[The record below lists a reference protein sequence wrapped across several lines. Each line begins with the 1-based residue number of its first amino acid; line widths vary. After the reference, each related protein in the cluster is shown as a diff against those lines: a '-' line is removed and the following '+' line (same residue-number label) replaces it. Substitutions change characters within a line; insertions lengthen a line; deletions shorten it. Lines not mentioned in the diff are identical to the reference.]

1 MDPHTQFC
9 PNVGC
14 PARGKI
20 GEHNIVIHSQKESRY
35 KCKVCDKTFAA
46 STGTP
51 FYRLRH
57 SADLVTTVITLLAY
71 GCPIQ
76 AIVAAF
82 ELDERTVY
90 AWQKRA
96 GQHCQ
101 EMHEHL
107 VQQPRDLEHVQADE
121 IWVKVQGHVVWLAM
135 ALMVRTR
142 LWLGGVVS
150 PQRDEGL
157 IFSLI
162 HLVRQSA
169 LARPLL
175 FCVDGYT
182 AYISA
187 VQRVFRTPLPNSKR
201 GRPRLVPW
209 PDILI
214 GRVIKR
220 YQTKRVVAIVR
231 QMAQGA
237 QERAEALLA
246 KSQGGQQLN
255 TAFIERLNATF
266 RSRLATLGRR
276 TRSLARL
283 DETLQASMYLIG
295 CVYNFCT
302 DHKSLRVPGIIGGK
316 RKWLPRTPTMAAGIT
331 DHRWTVKELLLF
343 KVPLPGWSPPKRRGR
358 HSNETKALIARWC
371 T

>member
-1 MDPHTQFC
+1 MDPQTQFC
-9 PNVGC
+9 PNMAC

-20 GEHNIVIHSQKESRY
+20 NAANIVVHSRKELRY
-35 KCKVCDKTFAA
+35 KCTVCGKTFAA

-57 SADLVTTVITLLAY
+57 SLELVTTVVTLLAY
-71 GCPIQ
+71 GCPSQ

-82 ELDERTVY
+82 GLDERTVY
-90 AWQKRA
+90 DWQRRA
-96 GQHCQ
+96 GQHSQ
-101 EMHEHL
+101 AVHEHL
-107 VQQPRDLEHVQADE
+107 VEQPRDLEQVQADE

-150 PQRDEGL
+150 PQRDERL
-157 IFSLI
+157 IMRLI
-162 HLVRQSA
+162 RLVRKSA

-175 FCVDGYT
+175 FCVDGYR
-182 AYISA
+182 AYVSA
-187 VQRVFRTPLPNSKR
+187 VQRIFRTPVPNGQR
-201 GRPRLVPW
+201 GRPWLVPW
-209 PDILI
+209 PDIVI

-283 DETLQASMYLIG
+283 DETLQAGMYLIG

-302 DHKSLRVPGIIGGK
+302 DHQSLRVPGIIGGR
-316 RKWLPRTPTMAAGIT
+316 RKWLPRTPAMTAGIT
-331 DHRWTVKELLLF
+331 DQRWTVLELLSF
-343 KVPLPGWSPPKRRGR
+343 KVPLPGWTPPKRQGR
-358 HSNETKALIARWC
+358 RSRKDIALIARWC

>member
-1 MDPHTQFC
+1 MDPQTQFC
-9 PNVGC
+9 PNMGC

-20 GEHNIVIHSQKESRY
+20 GEHNIVVHSRKEARY
-35 KCKVCDKTFAA
+35 KCTVCGKTFAA

-51 FYRLRH
+51 YYRLRH
-57 SADLVTTVITLLAY
+57 SVELVTTVVTLLAY

-82 ELDERTVY
+82 GLDERTVY

-101 EMHEHL
+101 GIHEHL
-107 VQQPRDLEHVQADE
+107 VEQPRDLEHVQADE
-121 IWVKVQGHVVWLAM
+121 IWVKVQGHIVWLAM
-135 ALMVRTR
+135 AIMVRTR
-142 LWLGGVVS
+142 LWLGGDLS
-150 PQRDEGL
+150 PQRDERL
-157 IFSLI
+157 IIDLI
-162 HLVRQSA
+162 RRVRKSA

-175 FCVDGYT
+175 ICVDGYR
-182 AYISA
+182 AYVSA
-187 VQRVFRTPLPNSKR
+187 VQQVFRAPFPNGKR

-209 PDILI
+209 PDIVI

-283 DETLQASMYLIG
+283 DETLQAGMYLIG
-295 CVYNFCT
+295 SVYNFCT
-302 DHKSLRVPGIIGGK
+302 DHKSLRVPGIIGGR
-316 RKWLPRTPTMAAGIT
+316 RKWLPRTPAMAADIT

-343 KVPLPGWSPPKRRGR
+343 KVPLPGWTPPKRRGR
-358 HSNETKALIARWC
+358 RPRETLILIARWC

>member
-1 MDPHTQFC
+1 MDPQLQFC
-9 PNVGC
+9 PNMAC
-14 PARGKI
+14 PARGQS
-20 GEHNIVIHSQKESRY
+20 GEGNIVVHSRKETRY
-35 KCKVCDKTFAA
+35 KCTVCGKTFAA

-57 SADLVTTVITLLAY
+57 PVEMVTLVVTLLAY
-71 GCPIQ
+71 GCPSQ

-82 ELDERTVY
+82 GLDERTVY
-90 AWQKRA
+90 AWQRRA
-96 GQHCQ
+96 GRHCQ
-101 EMHEHL
+101 GVHEHL

-121 IWVKVQGHVVWLAM
+121 IYVKVQGHVVWLAM

-150 PQRDEGL
+150 PQRNERL
-157 IFSLI
+157 ILALI
-162 HLVRQSA
+162 RQVRRSA

-175 FCVDGYT
+175 FCVDGYL
-182 AYISA
+182 AYVGA
-187 VQRVFRTPLPNSKR
+187 VQRIFQAPVPTGKR
-201 GRPRLVPW
+201 GRPRLLPW
-209 PDILI
+209 PDIVI
-214 GRVIKR
+214 GQVIKR

-237 QERAEALLA
+237 QERAAALLE

-283 DETLQASMYLIG
+283 DETLQAGLYLIG
-295 CVYNFCT
+295 CVYNLCT
-302 DHKSLRVPGIIGGK
+302 NHKSLRVPGIIGGR
-316 RKWLPRTPTMAAGIT
+316 RKWLPRTPAMAAGIT
-331 DHRWTVKELLLF
+331 DHRWTVKELLLC
-343 KVPLPGWSPPKRRGR
+343 KVPISRWTPPSRQGRRSR
-358 HSNETKALIARWC
+358 ADMALIARWC
-371 T
+371 S

>member
-1 MDPHTQFC
+1 MS
-9 PNVGC
+9 C
-14 PARGKI
+14 PARGQS
-20 GEHNIVIHSQKESRY
+20 GEGNIVIHSRQEARY
-35 KCKVCDKTFAA
+35 KCKECGQTFAA

-57 SADLVTTVITLLAY
+57 SVELVTTVVTLLAH

-82 ELDERTVY
+82 GLDERTVS

-101 EMHEHL
+101 EVHEHL
-107 VQQPRDLEHVQADE
+107 VEQPRDLEHVQADE

-150 PQRDEGL
+150 PQRDERL
-157 IFSLI
+157 IVHLI
-162 HLVRQSA
+162 QLVRRSA

-175 FCVDGYT
+175 FCVDGYR
-182 AYISA
+182 AYVSA
-187 VQRVFRTPLPNSKR
+187 VQRVFRTPVPNGKQ

-209 PDILI
+209 PDIVI

-237 QERAEALLA
+237 QERAAALLEQ
-246 KSQGGQQLN
+246 SQGGQQLN

-283 DETLQASMYLIG
+283 DETLQAGIYLIG

-302 DHKSLRVPGIIGGK
+302 NHKSLRVPGIIGGY
-316 RKWLPRTPTMAAGIT
+316 RKWLPRTPAMAAGIT

-343 KVPLPGWSPPKRRGR
+343 KVPLPGWIPPKRRGQR
-358 HSNETKALIARWC
+358 SKETKALIARWC